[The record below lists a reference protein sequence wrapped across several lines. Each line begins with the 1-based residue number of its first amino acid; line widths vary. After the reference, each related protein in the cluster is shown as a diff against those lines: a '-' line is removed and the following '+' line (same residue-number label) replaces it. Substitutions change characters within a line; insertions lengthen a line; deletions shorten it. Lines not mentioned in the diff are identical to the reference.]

1 MTGIDREE
9 KGRGEEWSSGRRVW
23 GEEGRG
29 EKRGEENRW
38 EKREERRGEGGDAL
52 RVGMSGGV
60 ETLLVGQ
67 CAENA

>member
-9 KGRGEEWSSGRRVW
+9 KGRGEEWSSGRRLW

-38 EKREERRGEGGDAL
+38 EKREEGTGERRE
-52 RVGMSGGV
+52 REEEKEEKS
-60 ETLLVGQ
+60 EW
-67 CAENA
+67 EERE